1 MLDWIKRGMFGR
13 DLSRVRSQSLYP
25 QSTTRADS
33 IGFYLV
39 LIDAKNRLSIS
50 LDLNKIYLYRQSLW
64 TALDE
69 YRICVCASVVSV
81 GISESSLRECYIV

>member
-25 QSTTRADS
+25 QPTTRADY
-33 IGFYLV
+33 IGLPLV
-39 LIDAKNRLSIS
+39 LIDRKNRLSIS
-50 LDLNKIYLYRQSLW
+50 FDLNEIYLYRQSLW

-69 YRICVCASVVSV
+69 YRICVCASVDSVSV
-81 GISESSLRECYIV
+81 SETNV